1 MNTPNNRL
9 RAISPEGD
17 VIVFD
22 TEDDM
27 RAHMAA
33 NGWTSAA
40 TDALLSPDVVNAAI
54 DGHIVRTLP
63 R

>member
-40 TDALLSPDVVNAAI
+40 PDVVNAAI